1 MKKRIPPP
9 KELKLDLMAEVG
21 EQLAR
26 RFPAP
31 HSAITYLLNMFTTFD
46 LVGIRDELKE
56 KDRRDAIQSRVDRQ
70 KH

>member
-1 MKKRIPPP
+1 MKKRIVPP
-9 KELKLDLMAEVG
+9 KELKLDLMVEVG

-26 RFPAP
+26 RFPQP
-31 HSAITYLLNMFTTFD
+31 GSAVTYLLSLFTTFD

-56 KDRRDAIQSRVDRQ
+56 KDKRDDIQSRIDRQ

>member
-1 MKKRIPPP
+1 MV
-9 KELKLDLMAEVG
+9 EVG

-26 RFPAP
+26 RFPQP
-31 HSAITYLLNMFTTFD
+31 GSAVTYLLSLFTTFD

-56 KDRRDAIQSRVDRQ
+56 KDKRDDIQSRIDRQ